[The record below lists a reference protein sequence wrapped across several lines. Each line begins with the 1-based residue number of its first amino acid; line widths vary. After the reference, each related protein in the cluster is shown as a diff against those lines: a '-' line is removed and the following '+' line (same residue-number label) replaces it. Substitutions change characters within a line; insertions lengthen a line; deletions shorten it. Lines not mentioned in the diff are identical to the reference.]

1 MKTLRFLTV
10 MAVVI
15 AFTAIASTFV
25 DWNKGKAYIVGNSV
39 DDFSLKNTQGTT
51 VSLSDFKDAKGF
63 ILVFTSLRCPY
74 SYGYERK
81 LEALQKTYGEQ
92 GYQVIAIDPTI
103 SETDIFHKTRKY
115 IGSRTIGFSYLM
127 DGEQTIAHRF
137 GVQKVPQALIIRKEK
152 GFNIL
157 KYVGAIENVSYNI
170 SQKDGFYLRDAMK
183 ILLKGKEL
191 PAMSMENFAGCQL
204 GK

>member
-10 MAVVI
+10 VAVVM

-25 DWNKGKAYIVGNSV
+25 DWNKGKAYVIGNSIA
-39 DDFSLKNTQGTT
+39 DFSLKNTRGEA

-81 LEALQKTYGEQ
+81 LATLQKAYGKQ
-92 GYQVIAIDPTI
+92 GYQVIAIDPTL

-115 IGSRTIGFSYLM
+115 ISSKAIGFPYLM
-127 DGEQTIAHRF
+127 DGEQKIAQQF
-137 GVQKVPQALIIRKEK
+137 GVQKLPQTLIIRKEK

-157 KYVGAIENVSYNI
+157 KYVGTINDLSYNI
-170 SQKDGFYLRDAMK
+170 SQKDGFYVEDALA
-183 ILLKGKEL
+183 ILLKGEEL
-191 PAMSMENFAGCQL
+191 PPVPKKNFAGCHL